1 MSFNRKHEKSIDYI
15 LQKSPTTLDAPTWTA
30 QPMQPQKVYTNNCNQ
45 QVSFYPFLFL
55 LTDFDAQTMGA
66 TSCKL

>member
-45 QVSFYPFLFL
+45 QVSFYPFCF
-55 LTDFDAQTMGA
+55 F
-66 TSCKL
+66 